1 MVEQHNVCHDTPLI
15 VSIYRC
21 PVIWRISTETVHRPV
36 WKGNR
41 GIACRFCHQPLLRR
55 GGLRQT
61 VLACLLIYL
70 HTMKIKNREIL
81 HKKILIVDHSLI
93 VRKMIGFALQGSD
106 YEIIEAADGVDAV
119 RIIYSQP
126 IDLLVTAM
134 NMANINGLELSR
146 IVRETSGLE
155 DLPIIMLTQDEN
167 RVLKNEARGVGISLL
182 ISKPFS
188 HAQIFNLVKEVLG

>member
-1 MVEQHNVCHDTPLI
+1 M
-15 VSIYRC
+15 
-21 PVIWRISTETVHRPV
+21 
-36 WKGNR
+36 
-41 GIACRFCHQPLLRR
+41 A
-55 GGLRQT
+55 
-61 VLACLLIYL
+61 
-70 HTMKIKNREIL
+70 IKNRQVL
-81 HKKILIVDHSLI
+81 HKKILIVDSSLI

-167 RVLKNEARGVGISLL
+167 PVQQNEARGGGISLL

-188 HAQIFNLVKEVLG
+188 HAQIFSLIKEVLG